1 MGAITQGIL
10 GGFSGKVGTVAGSSW
25 NSISYMRSL
34 ADGYTD
40 PKTEKQV
47 CQRGRFAEVVRFLRT
62 MVPYLRLGYK
72 EHPAGQSAYSSAM
85 SYVLKNAVEGCGA
98 DAAVDFQKAMIS
110 RGSLVVPG
118 DASVEAAAGKLT
130 FTWTDNSGN
139 GNADADDVAMVL
151 AYNKVKAEAVYD
163 LEAGARADGTA
174 ELTLPGSWG
183 DEALAVYLSFRSA
196 QGKSVSNSLC
206 LQDDEVASSPGDGSD
221 GEDGADDDSGQGTFG

>member
-1 MGAITQGIL
+1 MGTITKGIL
-10 GGFSGKVGTVAGSSW
+10 GGFSGKVGTVVGSSW

-47 CQRGRFAEVVRFLRT
+47 CQRGRFAEVVRFLKT
-62 MVPYLRLGYK
+62 MLPYLRIGYK

-98 DAAVDFQKAMIS
+98 DATVDFRKAMIS
-110 RGSLVVPG
+110 RGCLVVPG
-118 DASVEAAAGKLT
+118 DAAVEAAGGKLT

-139 GNADADDVAMVL
+139 GNAAADDVAMVL
-151 AYNKVKAEAVYD
+151 VYNKVKAEAVYD
-163 LEAGARADGTA
+163 LGAGARADGTA

-183 DEALAVYLSFRSA
+183 DEALAVYLSFRNA
-196 QGKSVSNSLC
+196 QGQSVSNSLC
-206 LQDDEVASSPGDGSD
+206 LQDDEVISSPDGGAG
-221 GEDGADDDSGQGTFG
+221 GEEGSDDDSGQGTFG